1 MYDTYSIVELMR
13 TAIEHGL
20 ERLTYAMDVLNNAF
34 GLSPMGDYQLSFD
47 WSYSMIESSQES
59 FSQLVTAVQAGAV
72 EPAEIRQFI
81 FPDETLE
88 EAQERCGE
96 IAQAK
101 KDSSRL
107 LMEAALD
114 EEAQLG

>member
-1 MYDTYSIVELMR
+1 MR
-13 TAIEHGL
+13 KVIEHGFD
-20 ERLTYAMDVLNNAF
+20 RLLYAMNVLANMYNLA
-34 GLSPMGDYQLSFD
+34 PMGDYELSFD

-59 FSQLVTAVQAGAV
+59 FTQLVTAAQAGAV
-72 EPAEIRQFI
+72 EAAEIRQFI

-107 LMEAALD
+107 LMEEALD